1 MHMNEHKMDY
11 VELLKALLVEE
22 RGHSAENAE
31 RLVKSY
37 PSVVTQG
44 IMAGNMSLRG
54 CAMALEMKD
63 DEPKCP
69 LCHGTGWDGMGYTL
83 SCRKCNPSACDLL
96 LKYNLGGDECED
108 KSRDNVAVKDSKPP
122 PISPNAPNSP
132 ALSQQPEH

>member
-1 MHMNEHKMDY
+1 MDY

-37 PSVVTQG
+37 PGVVTQG

-63 DEPKCP
+63 DEQKTK
-69 LCHGTGWDGMGYTL
+69 G
-83 SCRKCNPSACDLL
+83 K
-96 LKYNLGGDECED
+96 
-108 KSRDNVAVKDSKPP
+108 
-122 PISPNAPNSP
+122 
-132 ALSQQPEH
+132 